1 MRRFVLATAMVGMA
15 FGAEAADMPDLPVLR
30 GSMVNMP
37 TRTWDG
43 WYVGGQASYSAM
55 DANFSKSIVGL
66 TNFIFRDS
74 VLQQPTSEFGLLPKT
89 TTQGTGFGGFV
100 GRNWQ
105 WDDLVFGVEANYN
118 YFRTLYTA
126 TTGFNSLQIVNPA
139 GQVLPP
145 NTTVT
150 YTVTLTGQS
159 AVQLTDAIQ
168 FRART
173 GWATGNWLPYVF
185 GAAVIG
191 RMDVSRSVTST
202 VTRRDDVT
210 DPITGN
216 VTTGPTLPVPAQSQT
231 LIEQKVNQFVA
242 GWSGGLGLEY
252 CMWGGLFARAEW
264 DYTKF
269 LSVKNTVVQANNLR
283 FGIGYKF

>member
-15 FGAEAADMPDLPVLR
+15 FCAEAADMPDLPILR
-30 GSMVNMP
+30 GSMVSAP
-37 TRTWDG
+37 ARTWDG

-55 DANFSKSIVGL
+55 GADFSKSIVGL

-74 VLQQPTSEFGLLPKT
+74 VLQQPTSTFGLLPKT

-118 YFRTLYTA
+118 YFNTLKTA
-126 TTGFNSLQIVNPA
+126 TTGFNSLAIVDPP
-139 GQVLPP
+139 GQSNPP
-145 NTTVT
+145 NVSTTYV
-150 YTVTLTGQS
+150 VTLTGSS
-159 AVQLTDAIQ
+159 AVQIKDAVQ

-173 GWATGNWLPYVF
+173 GWATGNFMPYVF
-185 GAAVIG
+185 GAAVVG

-202 VTRRDDVT
+202 VTRRDDTT
-210 DPITGN
+210 DPITGI
-216 VTTGPTLPVPAQSQT
+216 VTRGTTFPVPAQSQT
-231 LIEQKVNQFVA
+231 LIEQKTDQFVA

-252 CMWGGLFARAEW
+252 CVWGGLFMRAEW

-269 LSVKNTVVQANNLR
+269 LAVKNTIVQANNLR

>member
-30 GSMVNMP
+30 GSMISMP

-43 WYVGGQASYSAM
+43 WYVGGQGSYSAM
-55 DANFSKSIVGL
+55 AADFSNSNPLLTTMIPSSAILPQPASVFPGL
-66 TNFIFRDS
+66 
-74 VLQQPTSEFGLLPKT
+74 VPKT
-89 TTQGTGFGGFV
+89 TTQGGGFGGFV

-118 YFRTLYTA
+118 YFSTLSTS
-126 TTGFNSLQIVNPA
+126 TTGYNTRQTINPF
-139 GQVLPP
+139 GQANP
-145 NTTVT
+145 NVDSI
-150 YTVTLTGQS
+150 YTVTLTGRS
-159 AVQLTDAIQ
+159 AVQLKDAIQ

-173 GWATGNWLPYVF
+173 GWATGNFLPYVF
-185 GAAVIG
+185 GAVVVG
-191 RMDVSRSVTST
+191 RMDVSRTVTST
-202 VTRRDDVT
+202 VTQRDDTTVAGVVT
-210 DPITGN
+210 Q
-216 VTTGPTLPVPAQSQT
+216 GPTVALPALTQT
-231 LIEQKVNQFVA
+231 LIDQKIDQFVA

-252 CMWGGLFARAEW
+252 CIWGGLFARAEW

-269 LSVKNTVVQANNLR
+269 LSVKSTIVQANNLR